1 MSVQLLAVRKP
12 LLAACLLVLCAAA
25 AAQGEA
31 EGMRVAKDP
40 VTGQWRAVTPDEAK
54 VLGAT
59 PAGTAALRA
68 AGGKSLR
75 SLRAPA
81 ARGVTL
87 GAEHLS
93 SMRVAKDAQGHL
105 VEECVEGDEAPMAMP
120 TSQAQQREADVE

>member
-1 MSVQLLAVRKP
+1 MSVQVLAVRKP

-40 VTGQWRAVTPDEAK
+40 VTGQLRAVTPEEARA
-54 VLGAT
+54 LGSGAAT
-59 PAGTAALRA
+59 NALRA

-75 SLRAPA
+75 SLKAPA
-81 ARGVTL
+81 AHGVTL

-120 TSQAQQREADVE
+120 PSQAQQREAEVE

>member
-1 MSVQLLAVRKP
+1 MSIQMLAVPKP
-12 LLAACLLVLCAAA
+12 LLCVCLLVLSAAA

-54 VLGAT
+54 ALGAT
-59 PAGTAALRA
+59 AAGTNALRA

-75 SLRAPA
+75 SLKAPA

-105 VEECVEGDEAPMAMP
+105 VEECVEGDEAPMAAPM
-120 TSQAQQREADVE
+120 TQSQPQGAEIE